1 MRKNSG
7 FTIFELLVV
16 IGIVAIMS
24 ALAMP
29 SYIHWL
35 PKYRAGAASRSVL
48 STLEYARINA
58 IRTNANVNVNDAGN
72 NALTVT
78 NSEGTLH
85 RVELP
90 SDVILSATGLVSPVT
105 FDGQGFSNQA
115 GMLTV
120 RSARNASWTWDI
132 TLTLG
137 GNAAIQ

>member
-7 FTIFELLVV
+7 FTIWELMVV

-29 SYIHWL
+29 SYIQWL
-35 PKYRAGAASRSVL
+35 PKYRAGAASRDVL

-58 IRTNANVNVNDAGN
+58 IRTNANVNVSYAGKK
-72 NALTVT
+72 LTVS

-85 RVELP
+85 RVTMP
-90 SDVILSATGLVSPVT
+90 DDVILSATGLASPVT
-105 FDGQGFSNQA
+105 FDGQGFSSQA

-120 RSARNASWTWDI
+120 QSTRDASWTWDI

>member
-7 FTIFELLVV
+7 FTLWEMMVV
-16 IGIVAIMS
+16 IAIIAIMS
-24 ALAMP
+24 ALAVP
-29 SYIHWL
+29 SYIQWL
-35 PKYRAGAASRSVL
+35 PKYRAGAASRDVL

-58 IRTNANVNVNDAGN
+58 IRTNGNVNVNYAGK
-72 NALTVT
+72 TMSVT

-85 RVELP
+85 RVTMP
-90 SDVILSATGLVSPVT
+90 ADVILSATGLASPVT
-105 FDGQGFSNQA
+105 FDGQGFSLQA

-120 RSARNASWTWDI
+120 RSTRNPSWTWDI